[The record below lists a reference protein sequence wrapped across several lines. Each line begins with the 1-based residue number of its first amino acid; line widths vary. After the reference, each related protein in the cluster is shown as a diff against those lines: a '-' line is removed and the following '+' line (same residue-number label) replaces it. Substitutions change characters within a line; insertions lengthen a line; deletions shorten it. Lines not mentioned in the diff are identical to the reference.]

1 MDEYNSIEDYIRDDK
16 FSKISP
22 DAKSYKVQIKR
33 QSSPSNDEKEPEK
46 KQQQEKP
53 KNGQGDVVN
62 GPDMTCKSTKYRQP
76 RKKGRLPSEV
86 GSLCPLKS

>member
-1 MDEYNSIEDYIRDDK
+1 MDEYKSIEDYIRDDK

-53 KNGQGDVVN
+53 KSGQGDVVN
-62 GPDMTCKSTKYRQP
+62 GPDMTCKSTKIRQP